1 MSQVG
6 PRTTCLIGLVLAL
19 GPNCLHKAVSWI
31 PLTMSAASGQVYI
44 LSAAMPGVL
53 PRAPMTA
60 HKGKAV
66 LTLPSDLAPLNSD
79 RLQSRLKQFSRLV
92 GGDPEIRVGA

>member
-1 MSQVG
+1 
-6 PRTTCLIGLVLAL
+6 
-19 GPNCLHKAVSWI
+19 
-31 PLTMSAASGQVYI
+31 
-44 LSAAMPGVL
+44 
-53 PRAPMTA
+53 MTA
-60 HKGKAV
+60 QKGKVV